1 MPDIAARPDRSA
13 GNAALELVILAPALL
28 LIISLVIAAGR
39 TSLAQ
44 GSVSAAARDA
54 ARQASI
60 ARTPG
65 QARASAR
72 TGALSELAQQGLHC
86 APATVSVNLA
96 GFAVPIGLPAS
107 VSVTVTCQVSLSD
120 LMLPGVPGSK
130 VLRAKFVSPLDPYRG
145 R

>member
-13 GNAALELVILAPALL
+13 GNAALELVILAPVLL
-28 LIISLVIAAGR
+28 LLVSLVIAAGR

-60 ARTPG
+60 SRTAG
-65 QARASAR
+65 QARISAR
-72 TGALSELAQQGLHC
+72 AGALGELAQQGLHC
-86 APATVSVNLA
+86 APASVRVDLA
-96 GFAVPIGLPAS
+96 GFAVPIGLPAT
-107 VSVTVTCQVSLSD
+107 VSVTVTCQVKLAD
-120 LMLPGVPGSK
+120 LLLPGVPGSK